1 MDKIRYLVS
10 AFCLLG
16 LILMICSCGGSI
28 TDDEVAAVKQLL
40 ATFERGVDQK
50 SEAVLD
56 SGVLDKKANI
66 STQLLSELLREGEY
80 QAARIAS
87 KSFVMVADSA
97 EVRLILSLQYGSD
110 QEEPTQLEK
119 PIRLYLGKK
128 SGQWRIKGFIAA
140 PDEGVPEEQKTP

>member
-1 MDKIRYLVS
+1 MDRIRYLVS

-16 LILMICSCGGSI
+16 LILMVCSCGGSI

-66 STQLLSELLREGEY
+66 SAQLLSELLREGEY

-128 SGQWRIKGFIAA
+128 SGQWRIKSFIAA

>member
-10 AFCLLG
+10 AFSLLV
-16 LILMICSCGGSI
+16 LILMVCSCGGSI

-110 QEEPTQLEK
+110 QEEPKQLEK

-128 SGQWRIKGFIAA
+128 SGQWRIKSFIAA
-140 PDEGVPEEQKTP
+140 ADEGVPEEQKTP

>member
-1 MDKIRYLVS
+1 MFVVIWPL
-10 AFCLLG
+10 FG
-16 LILMICSCGGSI
+16 CGGSI
-28 TDDEVAAVKQLL
+28 TDDEVAVVKQLL

-56 SGVLDKKANI
+56 SAVLDKKANI

-87 KSFVMVADSA
+87 KSFVIVADSA
-97 EVRLILSLQYGSD
+97 EVRLVLSLHYGSD

-119 PIRLYLGKK
+119 PLRLYLGKK
-128 SGQWRIKGFIAA
+128 RGQWRIKSFIAA
-140 PDEGVPEEQKTP
+140 PDENVPEEQDSP